1 MAEAVQRQHTHSMI
15 TSAMTSMILVV
26 IVASI
31 TCLALAKWWVA
42 KSFVAKMKLK
52 NRYIAWIDLQ
62 PFLVDGIGTLIVN
75 RTNVPG
81 AIWWSEI
88 EVSDV
93 ELIPSLLFSAKLTTV
108 PRRMRKL
115 SVLRT
120 EFPRAT
126 IRIASGSVRR

>member
-1 MAEAVQRQHTHSMI
+1 MI

-26 IVASI
+26 IVALI
-31 TCLALAKWWVA
+31 TCLALVKWWVD
-42 KSFVAKMKLK
+42 KRFVAKMQIK
-52 NRYIAWIDLQ
+52 NRYIAWTALQ

-88 EVSDV
+88 EVSDD
-93 ELIPSLLFSAKLTTV
+93 ELIRSIRSLLFSAKLTTV
-108 PRRMRKL
+108 PRRMRRL